1 MHFPLCC
8 TIHPK
13 GISISLFFTSLPSI
27 NSLKVENLKLFL
39 PIPYKLL
46 IMSLKYH
53 FNPSLNLTAT
63 VHVLISSFLSY
74 YESFSTIFSCLQS
87 FLPLIHSLYLCHSHV
102 PQSIQIG
109 LQVIY
114 IFFFTCF
121 FFFSSVSGVSNMC
134 FYKLIQT
141 KHVLKHRRSFNFLHR
156 KMTVSH
162 KCSRQINLA
171 EEYKDNWKKKK
182 MKL

>member
-74 YESFSTIFSCLQS
+74 YESFSTISYCPQS

-121 FFFSSVSGVSNMC
+121 FFLFSFWC
-134 FYKLIQT
+134 I
-141 KHVLKHRRSFNFLHR
+141 KHVFLQTHTN
-156 KMTVSH
+156 KTCFKTQKVL
-162 KCSRQINLA
+162 QFFA
-171 EEYKDNWKKKK
+171 
-182 MKL
+182 

>member
-74 YESFSTIFSCLQS
+74 YESFSTIF
-87 FLPLIHSLYLCHSHV
+87 FLSPVFPPFNPFSLSL
-102 PQSIQIG
+102 PQSCPPKYSNWITG
-109 LQVIY
+109 NLY
-114 IFFFTCF
+114 FLLYMF
-121 FFFSSVSGVSNMC
+121 FFFSSVSGVSNMY

>member
-74 YESFSTIFSCLQS
+74 YESFSTIF
-87 FLPLIHSLYLCHSHV
+87 FLSPVFPPFNPFSLSL
-102 PQSIQIG
+102 PQSCPPKYSNWITG
-109 LQVIY
+109 NLY
-114 IFFFTCF
+114 FLLYMF
-121 FFFSSVSGVSNMC
+121 FFFLFSFWC
-134 FYKLIQT
+134 I
-141 KHVLKHRRSFNFLHR
+141 KHVFLQTHTN
-156 KMTVSH
+156 KTCFKTQKVL
-162 KCSRQINLA
+162 QFFA
-171 EEYKDNWKKKK
+171 
-182 MKL
+182 